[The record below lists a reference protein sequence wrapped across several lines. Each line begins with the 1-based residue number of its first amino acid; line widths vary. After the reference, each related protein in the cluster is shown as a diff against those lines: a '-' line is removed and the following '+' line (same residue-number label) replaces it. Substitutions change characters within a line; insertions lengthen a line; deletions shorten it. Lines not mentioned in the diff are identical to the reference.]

1 MSLLCFYVPGFYY
14 TSLAKHNPAEPT
26 SSSSSS
32 SAAAVAGVSRDA
44 NDFHLDVQPY
54 IISPFSR
61 REANVPCRPAQR
73 PAHAPLEPPLY
84 RNQSVAATSK
94 NSLNVV
100 GADLQRSPIYRDG
113 PCSWGSSA
121 QVVPDTVVQRSFHRR
136 RRRPEV
142 VETSFIESSA
152 SSTPAPT
159 AAVQRSDIAV
169 QVSLPRRPAAPS
181 SSVPH
186 LPRMGKLMPVCHRK
200 STSSDNVDHSAT
212 ALTTG
217 LTDLGGSLP
226 CLLGDELA
234 PDQDRDCD
242 VLVASA
248 LSMSTTSSSCP
259 GTSRTSMS
267 VKAADTTRSD
277 AQLHCV
283 DEGYLTKESNTSTS
297 SADTSRYSPVFL

>member
-1 MSLLCFYVPGFYY
+1 MFYVAGFYY
-14 TSLAKHNPAEPT
+14 TDLAKHNPAVPSST
-26 SSSSSS
+26 SSP
-32 SAAAVAGVSRDA
+32 AAATTVGVSRDV
-44 NDFHLDVQPY
+44 NDCHLDVQPY

-61 REANVPCRPAQR
+61 REANVLCKPAQR
-73 PAHAPLEPPLY
+73 PGHAPLEPPLW
-84 RNQSVAATSK
+84 RNQSVVAKSQ

-100 GADLQRSPIYRDG
+100 GADLQRSPISRDG
-113 PCSWGSSA
+113 PCAASNCWGSSV
-121 QVVPDTVVQRSFHRR
+121 QVLPDTGVHRSFHRR

-152 SSTPAPT
+152 SSAPP

-234 PDQDRDCD
+234 PEQDRDCD
-242 VLVASA
+242 VLVVSA
-248 LSMSTTSSSCP
+248 LSMSTTSSCP
-259 GTSRTSMS
+259 GTSLS
-267 VKAADTTRSD
+267 
-277 AQLHCV
+277 LIHI
-283 DEGYLTKESNTSTS
+283 
-297 SADTSRYSPVFL
+297 